1 MPSSTSEKHT
11 KHSVRR
17 YLAANISTR
26 HADLPLLACCFVTG
40 IIDAGAYNAWGT
52 FMGMQT
58 GNTIFLALGVAD
70 LPINRAPL
78 QWLRSLLAIFSF
90 IMGSLVSSAI
100 ARPFGP
106 TRRLSLSISFLLQG
120 ISILLAAIFITTD
133 VIPTNDTRSNRV
145 MIGIP
150 VLAWQFGAQVAAS
163 RALGY
168 NEIPT
173 TVLTSVYNDLA
184 TDPRLWTWKNAKRNR
199 RAAAAV
205 LVLAG
210 GIAGGWLSRLRDGF
224 SIVLWIAGA
233 IKVTIGLAWLAF
245 GEAIAD
251 GPDV

>member
-1 MPSSTSEKHT
+1 
-11 KHSVRR
+11 
-17 YLAANISTR
+17 
-26 HADLPLLACCFVTG
+26 
-40 IIDAGAYNAWGT
+40 
-52 FMGMQT
+52 
-58 GNTIFLALGVAD
+58 
-70 LPINRAPL
+70 
-78 QWLRSLLAIFSF
+78 
-90 IMGSLVSSAI
+90 
-100 ARPFGP
+100 
-106 TRRLSLSISFLLQG
+106 
-120 ISILLAAIFITTD
+120 
-133 VIPTNDTRSNRV
+133 

-184 TDPRLWTWKNAKRNR
+184 TDPRLWTRKNAKRNR

-210 GIAGGWLSRLRDGF
+210 GIAGGWLSRLRVGF
-224 SIVLWIAGA
+224 SIVLWTAGA
-233 IKVTIGLAWLAF
+233 IKLTIGLAWLAF

>member
-1 MPSSTSEKHT
+1 MAPSTSEKHS

-17 YLAANISTR
+17 YLAANVSTR

-70 LPINRAPL
+70 LPTNRAPL

-100 ARPFGP
+100 ARPVGP

-120 ISILLAAIFITTD
+120 ISILLAAIFIATD

-224 SIVLWIAGA
+224 RIVLWIAGA

-245 GEAIAD
+245 REAIAD

>member
-11 KHSVRR
+11 KHSVRQ

-58 GNTIFLALGVAD
+58 GNTIFLALGVAG
-70 LPINRAPL
+70 LPTNRAPL
-78 QWLRSLLAIFSF
+78 QWLRSLLAILSF
-90 IMGSLVSSAI
+90 IMGSLLSSAI

-120 ISILLAAIFITTD
+120 LSILLAAIFITTD
-133 VIPTNDTRSNRV
+133 VIPTNATRSNRV

-184 TDPRLWTWKNAKRNR
+184 TDPRLWTRKNAKRNR

-210 GIAGGWLSRLRDGF
+210 GIAGGWLSRLRVGF
-224 SIVLWIAGA
+224 SIVLWTAGA
-233 IKVTIGLAWLAF
+233 IKLTIGLAWLAF